1 MSKSVNLAL
10 DAIQPA
16 ADGAIVRRVDDAVH
30 VIGLRPQWA
39 YAAAASLGT
48 SVISGPIRLEVKV
61 TVLVGQV
68 SAGILAAGGERFLTE
83 KRVTAINQET
93 SLFLDVEDA
102 ADAAAVV
109 LRTFEDCGRP
119 PEMIVHGLTV
129 SSHPYEPEY
138 VLEPG
143 VDPMVES
150 LWPLPLPDYSV
161 NRLRKWD
168 DAMLRANLTGDPLQD
183 NLVLNKWEF
192 AHGVTVL
199 KSLPWRLSIPF
210 VLCNAR
216 CDFCAAWLMKGNAA
230 LDDLMTSLIPVIR
243 HSYELDLVGWGEP
256 LIHPQF
262 DHILEILKKE
272 ADPRAR
278 LALTTNG
285 TVLDEWIDRLLEANV
300 MAYAISVHATNSRTH
315 QDLMGLGPDDFDRVI
330 AATKALVRRKADYS
344 KLDVEMVMV
353 MTRQNFAEVPA
364 FIAMCEELGVDRIH
378 FRTLMPQENPR
389 EGLDYHRLPPYLHP
403 EFESLQAA
411 AVAAISESRL
421 RIKAAPDTWSRPV
434 FSREWE
440 PQLDTLPLTR
450 REERG
455 YIRLAEIKWEELG
468 GGELSAAPE
477 HEHVPENIYGR
488 GAPLYCPSPYTA
500 FYANGF
506 DRRVIPC
513 VYMHKV
519 PGHEFMHLKPSFTF
533 DQVWNS
539 PAMVAV
545 RKSLNEGPL
554 MSTCLKC
561 PFFC

>member
-1 MSKSVNLAL
+1 MNLTL
-10 DAIQPA
+10 DAFQPA
-16 ADGAIVRRVDDAVH
+16 APGAVVFREGDTVH
-30 VIGLRPQWA
+30 VIGLSAQWS
-39 YAAAASLGT
+39 YAARANFGPSL
-48 SVISGPIRLEVKV
+48 ISGPVRVSLKV
-61 TVLVGQV
+61 TVPVGKI
-68 SAGILAAGGERFLTE
+68 SAGILAADEGTFIVE
-83 KRVTAINQET
+83 KPVTATNEET
-93 SLFLDVEDA
+93 TLFLDVEEA
-102 ADAAAVV
+102 AHAAGVV

-119 PEMIVHGLTV
+119 PEIIIHELTV
-129 SSHPYEPEY
+129 SSHPFEPEY

-150 LWPLPLPDYSV
+150 LWPLPLPEYSV
-161 NRLRKWD
+161 NRLRSWD
-168 DAMLRANLTGDPLQD
+168 EATLRAKLTGDPLQD

-216 CDFCAAWLMKGNAA
+216 CEFCAAWLMKGNAK
-230 LDDLMTSLIPVIR
+230 LDDLMMSLMPVIR
-243 HSYELDLVGWGEP
+243 HSYQLDLVGWGEP

-262 DHILEILKKE
+262 DQILEIIKKA

-278 LALTTNG
+278 IALTTNG
-285 TVLDEWIDRLLEANV
+285 TRLEEWIDRLLEANV
-300 MAYAISVHATNSRTH
+300 MDYAISIHATNSQTH
-315 QDLMGLGPDDFDRVI
+315 QDLMGLQPEDFDRVI
-330 AATKALVRRKADYS
+330 QATKNLVARKADYPKVS
-344 KLDVEMVMV
+344 VEMVLV
-353 MTRQNFAEVPA
+353 ITRQNIAEMPA
-364 FIAMCEELGVDRIH
+364 FIAMCEGLGVDKIN

-403 EFESLQAA
+403 EFESLKAA
-411 AVAAISESRL
+411 AMAAISRSRL
-421 RIKAAPDTWSRPV
+421 PIKTDSDTWSRPV

-440 PQLDTLPLTR
+440 PQLDMIPLTP

-455 YIRLAEIKWEELG
+455 YIRLAEIKWDELG
-468 GGELSAAPE
+468 AGEPSAAPKE
-477 HEHVPENIYGR
+477 GRFTENVYGR
-488 GAPLYCPSPYTA
+488 SAPMYCPSPYTA

-519 PGHEFMHLKPSFTF
+519 PGHEFMHFKPSMTF

-545 RKSLNEGPL
+545 RESLNAGPL